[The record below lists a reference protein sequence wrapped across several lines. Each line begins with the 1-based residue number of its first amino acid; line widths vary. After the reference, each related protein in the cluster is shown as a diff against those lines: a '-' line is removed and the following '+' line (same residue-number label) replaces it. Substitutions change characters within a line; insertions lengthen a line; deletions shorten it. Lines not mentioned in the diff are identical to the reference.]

1 MEELEL
7 LQDIHMAERQLTDGE
22 GIIYNEALEKLL
34 AGLSENL
41 TTPDPLNLTTPG
53 PS

>member
-1 MEELEL
+1 MSERIEEIEL
-7 LQDIHMAERQLTDGE
+7 LQDIHTAECQLSDGK
-22 GIIYNEALEKLL
+22 GIIHNEALEKLL

-41 TTPDPLNLTTPG
+41 TTPG